1 MGPNQGKETAM
12 SPTKSLPEKK
22 VVCCM
27 LSKMRKRMYRV
38 SEFPK
43 GLVLVLV
50 VVIFRVDQ

>member
-50 VVIFRVDQ
+50 LVIFRVDQ